1 MWPVLAQAKTAKKD
15 RVAHETRIMFA
26 KTALGG
32 PRPPLLLCR
41 MFTHDTV
48 CAITDKDK
56 NTSTPSMLINL
67 SIQDY
72 AVVDQLEVD
81 LDAGMT
87 CITGETGA
95 GKSIMLDALGLC
107 IGDRADSRAIRPGAP
122 RTDIAACFDVNQ
134 NTRAQVWLSERDLE
148 AAGDCILRRTIT
160 AEGRSRAYINGSPAT
175 LSDCADLGQLLVDI
189 HSQHAHQS
197 LLRRSVQ
204 RSLLDTYAGAE
215 TLIVKVSETA
225 QRWRVLQEEYSRLA
239 GQTEESDARRALL
252 TYQIEE
258 LETLNPQPGEL
269 EALEAQHK
277 LLANAA
283 YIIESAND
291 IAAGCEAQRD
301 QLARLVQLANDER
314 MTGSATDNLRELLQS
329 ALIQL
334 DEAQAETARFAAS
347 VELDPEGLRAAE
359 ERLSALHDLARKH
372 RVQPDGLHELLAT
385 LQAELESLAGGTE
398 QLASLEEALGD
409 TALAWRTHAKAL
421 SERRRETAVLL
432 AQRVM
437 VTLTDLAMTK
447 CVFEIALIPF
457 KFDNPDPRG
466 AEDIEFLIATN
477 PGATPGPLNKV
488 ASGGELSRISLALQV
503 VAADTATSPTM
514 VFDEVDVGIGGGIA
528 EVVGDL
534 LRTLG
539 KRSQVLVVT
548 HQPQVAAKGHQ
559 HLLVTKTGEDAVHS
573 ELTLLDGE
581 SRIEEVGRM
590 LGGAKLTESTLAHAR
605 EMLESS

>member
-1 MWPVLAQAKTAKKD
+1 
-15 RVAHETRIMFA
+15 
-26 KTALGG
+26 
-32 PRPPLLLCR
+32 
-41 MFTHDTV
+41 
-48 CAITDKDK
+48 
-56 NTSTPSMLINL
+56 MLINL

-107 IGDRADSRAIRPGAP
+107 IGDRADSRAIRPGAA
-122 RTDIAACFDVNQ
+122 RTDIAACFDVSH

-148 AAGDCILRRTIT
+148 SAGDCILRRTIT

-197 LLRRSVQ
+197 LLRRPIQ

-215 TLIVKVSETA
+215 TLIVEVSETA

-258 LETLNPQPGEL
+258 LEVLNPQPGEL

-283 YIIESAND
+283 YIIDSAND

-301 QLARLVQLANDER
+301 QLARIVQLANDER
-314 MTGSATDNLRELLQS
+314 MTGSATNNLRELLQS

-347 VELDPEGLRAAE
+347 VELDPEGLKAAE
-359 ERLSALHDLARKH
+359 ERLSALHDMARKH
-372 RVQPDGLHELLAT
+372 RAQPGALHELLAT

-421 SERRRETAVLL
+421 SERRREAAVLL
-432 AQRVM
+432 SHRVM
-437 VTLTDLAMTK
+437 ETLTDLAMTK

-457 KFDNPDPRG
+457 KDDNPDPRG

-539 KRSQVLVVT
+539 ERSQVLVVT

-573 ELTLLDGE
+573 ELTLLAGAA
-581 SRIEEVGRM
+581 RIEEVGRM
-590 LGGAKLTESTLAHAR
+590 LGGAKLTDSTLAHAR
-605 EMLESS
+605 EMLQGS

>member
-1 MWPVLAQAKTAKKD
+1 ML
-15 RVAHETRIMFA
+15 
-26 KTALGG
+26 
-32 PRPPLLLCR
+32 
-41 MFTHDTV
+41 
-48 CAITDKDK
+48 
-56 NTSTPSMLINL
+56 SMLINL
-67 SIQDY
+67 SIKDY

-107 IGDRADSRAIRPGAP
+107 IGDRADSRAIRPSAP
-122 RTDIAACFDVNQ
+122 RTDIAACFDVSQ

-197 LLRRSVQ
+197 LLRRPVQ

-215 TLIVKVSETA
+215 TLIVEVSETA

-269 EALEAQHK
+269 EALEAQHR

-283 YIIESAND
+283 YIIDSSND

-301 QLARLVQLANDER
+301 QLARLVQLANDDR
-314 MTGSATDNLRELLQS
+314 MTGPATDNLRELLQS
-329 ALIQL
+329 TLIQL

-347 VELDPEGLRAAE
+347 VELDPDGLRAVE

-372 RVQPDGLHELLAT
+372 RVQPDALHELLAP
-385 LQAELESLAGGTE
+385 LQTELESLAGGTE

-421 SERRRETAVLL
+421 SERRGKAAGLL
-432 AQRVM
+432 AQRTM
-437 VTLTDLAMTK
+437 ETLTDLAMTK

-457 KFDNPDPRG
+457 KDNNPDPRG

-514 VFDEVDVGIGGGIA
+514 VFDEVDVGIGGGVA

-573 ELTLLDGE
+573 ELTLLDSE

-590 LGGAKLTESTLAHAR
+590 LGGAKLTDSTLAHAR

>member
-1 MWPVLAQAKTAKKD
+1 
-15 RVAHETRIMFA
+15 
-26 KTALGG
+26 
-32 PRPPLLLCR
+32 
-41 MFTHDTV
+41 
-48 CAITDKDK
+48 
-56 NTSTPSMLINL
+56 MLIHL

-72 AVVDQLEVD
+72 AVVQRLEVD
-81 LDAGMT
+81 LTTGMT

-107 IGDRADSRAIRPGAP
+107 IGDRADSKAIRPGAA
-122 RTDIAACFDVNQ
+122 RTDIAACFDVSQ
-134 NTRAQVWLSERDLE
+134 NTRAQIWLAERDLE
-148 AAGDCILRRTIT
+148 ASGDCILRRTIT

-197 LLRRSVQ
+197 LLRRPVQ
-204 RSLLDTYAGAE
+204 RSLLDTFAGAE
-215 TLIVKVSETA
+215 TLIVEVSETA

-252 TYQIEE
+252 TYQIAE
-258 LETLNPQPGEL
+258 LETVNPLPGEL
-269 EALEAQHK
+269 DSLEVRHK

-283 YIIESAND
+283 FIIDSAND
-291 IAAGCEAQRD
+291 INAGCEAQRD
-301 QLARLVQLANDER
+301 QLAKLVQLASDER
-314 MTGSATDNLRELLQS
+314 MTGTGTDNLRELLGS

-334 DEAQAETARFAAS
+334 DEAQSETARFAAS
-347 VELDPEGLRAAE
+347 VELDPEGLRETE

-372 RVQPDGLHELLAT
+372 RVQPEALPELLSS

-398 QLASLEEALGD
+398 QLASLEKALGD
-409 TALAWRTHAKAL
+409 TALAWRSHAEAL
-421 SERRRETAVLL
+421 STQRRKAAAGL

-437 VTLTDLAMTK
+437 ETLDNLAMTK
-447 CVFEIALIPF
+447 CTFEIALVPF
-457 KFDNPDPRG
+457 KEDSPDPRG
-466 AEDIEFLIATN
+466 AEDIEFLITTN
-477 PGATPGPLNKV
+477 PGATPSPLHKV

-514 VFDEVDVGIGGGIA
+514 VFDEVDVGIGGGVA

-534 LRTLG
+534 LHSLG
-539 KRSQVLVVT
+539 QRSQVLVVT
-548 HQPQVAAKGHQ
+548 HQPQVAAKGDQ
-559 HLLVTKTGEDAVHS
+559 HLLVTKTGQDAVHS

-590 LGGAKLTESTLAHAR
+590 LGGAKLTDSTLAHAR
-605 EMLESS
+605 EMLESG

>member
-1 MWPVLAQAKTAKKD
+1 
-15 RVAHETRIMFA
+15 
-26 KTALGG
+26 
-32 PRPPLLLCR
+32 
-41 MFTHDTV
+41 
-48 CAITDKDK
+48 
-56 NTSTPSMLINL
+56 MLINL

-72 AVVDQLEVD
+72 AVVDRLDVD

-107 IGDRADSRAIRPGAP
+107 IGDRADSRAIRPGAA
-122 RTDIAACFDVNQ
+122 RTDIAACFDVSQ

-148 AAGDCILRRTIT
+148 ASGDCILRRTIS

-197 LLRRSVQ
+197 LLRRPVQ

-215 TLIVKVSETA
+215 TLIVEVSETA

-258 LETLNPQPGEL
+258 LATLNPQPGEL
-269 EALEAQHK
+269 EALEAQHN

-283 YIIESAND
+283 YIIDSAND
-291 IAAGCEAQRD
+291 IAAGCETQRD
-301 QLARLVQLANDER
+301 QLARLVQLANDDR
-314 MTGSATDNLRELLQS
+314 MRGSATDNLRELLQS

-372 RVQPDGLHELLAT
+372 RVQPDALHELLAT

-409 TALAWRTHAKAL
+409 TALAWRTQAKAL
-421 SERRRETAVLL
+421 SERRREAAVLL
-432 AQRVM
+432 ARRVM
-437 VTLTDLAMTK
+437 ETLTDLAMTT

-457 KFDNPDPRG
+457 KDDNPDPRG

-514 VFDEVDVGIGGGIA
+514 VFDEVDVGIGGGVA
-528 EVVGDL
+528 EVVGHL

-539 KRSQVLVVT
+539 ERNQVLVVT

-573 ELTLLDGE
+573 ELTQLAGE
-581 SRIEEVGRM
+581 SRIREVGRM
-590 LGGAKLTESTLAHAR
+590 LGGEKLTDSTLAHAR

>member
-1 MWPVLAQAKTAKKD
+1 
-15 RVAHETRIMFA
+15 
-26 KTALGG
+26 
-32 PRPPLLLCR
+32 
-41 MFTHDTV
+41 
-48 CAITDKDK
+48 
-56 NTSTPSMLINL
+56 MLINL

-107 IGDRADSRAIRPGAP
+107 IGDRADSRAIRPGAA
-122 RTDIAACFDVNQ
+122 RTDIGACFDVSL

-148 AAGDCILRRTIT
+148 SAGDCILRRTIT

-197 LLRRSVQ
+197 LLRRPIQ

-215 TLIVKVSETA
+215 TLIVEGSDTA
-225 QRWRVLQEEYSRLA
+225 QRWRLLQEEYSRLA

-258 LETLNPQPGEL
+258 LEVLNPQPGEL
-269 EALEAQHK
+269 EALEARHN

-283 YIIESAND
+283 YIIDSAND

-301 QLARLVQLANDER
+301 QLARIVQLANDER

-359 ERLSALHDLARKH
+359 ERLSALHDMARKH
-372 RVQPDGLHELLAT
+372 RTQPDALHELLTT

-398 QLASLEEALGD
+398 QLATLEEALGD

-421 SERRRETAVLL
+421 SERRRDAAALL
-432 AQRVM
+432 SKRVM
-437 VTLTDLAMTK
+437 ETLTDLAMTK

-457 KFDNPDPRG
+457 KDDNPDPRG

-539 KRSQVLVVT
+539 ERSQVLVVT

-573 ELTLLDGE
+573 ELTLLAGAA
-581 SRIEEVGRM
+581 RIEEVGRM
-590 LGGAKLTESTLAHAR
+590 LGGAKLTDSTLAHAR
-605 EMLESS
+605 EMLEGS

>member
-1 MWPVLAQAKTAKKD
+1 
-15 RVAHETRIMFA
+15 
-26 KTALGG
+26 
-32 PRPPLLLCR
+32 
-41 MFTHDTV
+41 
-48 CAITDKDK
+48 
-56 NTSTPSMLINL
+56 MLINL

-122 RTDIAACFDVNQ
+122 RTDIAACFDVSQ

-197 LLRRSVQ
+197 LLRRPVQ

-215 TLIVKVSETA
+215 TLIVEVSETA
-225 QRWRVLQEEYSRLA
+225 QRWRVLQEDYSRLA

-269 EALEAQHK
+269 EALEAKHK

-301 QLARLVQLANDER
+301 QLARLVQLANDDR

-347 VELDPEGLRAAE
+347 VELDPEGLKAAE

-372 RVQPDGLHELLAT
+372 RVQPDALHELLAT

-421 SERRRETAVLL
+421 SERRREAAVLL

-437 VTLTDLAMTK
+437 ATLTDLAMTK
-447 CVFEIALIPF
+447 CIFEIALIPF
-457 KFDNPDPRG
+457 KDDNPDPRG

-514 VFDEVDVGIGGGIA
+514 VFDEVDVGIGGGVA

-573 ELTLLDGE
+573 ELTLLDDE

-590 LGGAKLTESTLAHAR
+590 LGGSKLTDSTLAHAR

>member
-1 MWPVLAQAKTAKKD
+1 
-15 RVAHETRIMFA
+15 
-26 KTALGG
+26 
-32 PRPPLLLCR
+32 
-41 MFTHDTV
+41 
-48 CAITDKDK
+48 
-56 NTSTPSMLINL
+56 MLINL

-81 LDAGMT
+81 LEAGMT

-122 RTDIAACFDVNQ
+122 RTDIAACFDVSQ

-160 AEGRSRAYINGSPAT
+160 TEGRSRAYINGSPAT

-197 LLRRSVQ
+197 LLRRPVQ

-215 TLIVKVSETA
+215 TLIVEVSETA
-225 QRWRVLQEEYSRLA
+225 QRWRALQEEYSRLA

-269 EALEAQHK
+269 GALEAQHK

-283 YIIESAND
+283 YIIDSAND

-301 QLARLVQLANDER
+301 QLARLVQLANDDR

-372 RVQPDGLHELLAT
+372 RVQPDALHELLAT
-385 LQAELESLAGGTE
+385 LQAELESLVGGTE

-421 SERRRETAVLL
+421 SERRREAAVLL

-437 VTLTDLAMTK
+437 ATLTDLAMTK

-457 KFDNPDPRG
+457 KDDNPDPRG

-488 ASGGELSRISLALQV
+488 ASGGELSRVSLALQV

-514 VFDEVDVGIGGGIA
+514 VFDEVDVGIGGGVA

-573 ELTLLDGE
+573 ELTLLDGG

-590 LGGAKLTESTLAHAR
+590 LGGAKLTDSTLAHAR

>member
-1 MWPVLAQAKTAKKD
+1 
-15 RVAHETRIMFA
+15 
-26 KTALGG
+26 
-32 PRPPLLLCR
+32 
-41 MFTHDTV
+41 
-48 CAITDKDK
+48 
-56 NTSTPSMLINL
+56 MLINL

-107 IGDRADSRAIRPGAP
+107 IGDRADSRAIRPGAA
-122 RTDIAACFDVNQ
+122 RTDIAACFDVSL

-148 AAGDCILRRTIT
+148 SAGDCILRRTIT

-197 LLRRSVQ
+197 LLRRPIQ

-215 TLIVKVSETA
+215 TLIVEVSETA

-258 LETLNPQPGEL
+258 LEVLNPQPGEL

-283 YIIESAND
+283 YIIDSAND

-301 QLARLVQLANDER
+301 QLARIMQLANDER

-359 ERLSALHDLARKH
+359 ERLSALHDMARKH
-372 RVQPDGLHELLAT
+372 RAQPDALHELLAT

-421 SERRRETAVLL
+421 SERRRDAAALL
-432 AQRVM
+432 SKRVM
-437 VTLTDLAMTK
+437 ETLTDLAMTK

-457 KFDNPDPRG
+457 KDDNPDPRG

-539 KRSQVLVVT
+539 ERSQVLVVT

-573 ELTLLDGE
+573 ELTLLAGAA
-581 SRIEEVGRM
+581 RIEEVGRM
-590 LGGAKLTESTLAHAR
+590 LGGAKLTDSTLAHAR
-605 EMLESS
+605 EMLEGS

>member
-1 MWPVLAQAKTAKKD
+1 
-15 RVAHETRIMFA
+15 
-26 KTALGG
+26 
-32 PRPPLLLCR
+32 
-41 MFTHDTV
+41 
-48 CAITDKDK
+48 
-56 NTSTPSMLINL
+56 MLINL

-72 AVVDQLEVD
+72 AVVDHLEAD
-81 LDAGMT
+81 FAAGMT

-107 IGDRADSRAIRPGAP
+107 IGDRAASGAIRPGAT
-122 RTDIAACFDVNQ
+122 RTDIAACFDVSR

-197 LLRRSVQ
+197 LLRRPVQ

-215 TLIVKVSETA
+215 TLIVEVSETA
-225 QRWRVLQEEYSRLA
+225 QRWRVLQEEYSRLT

-283 YIIESAND
+283 FIIDSTND
-291 IAAGCEAQRD
+291 IAAGCEEQRD
-301 QLARLVQLANDER
+301 QLARLVQLANDDR
-314 MTGSATDNLRELLQS
+314 ITGSATDNLRELLQS

-372 RVQPDGLHELLAT
+372 RVQPDALHELLAT
-385 LQAELESLAGGTE
+385 LQAELKSLAGGTE

-421 SERRRETAVLL
+421 SERRREAAVLL

-437 VTLTDLAMTK
+437 ETLTDLAMTK

-457 KFDNPDPRG
+457 KEDNPDPRG

-477 PGATPGPLNKV
+477 PAATPGPLNKV

-514 VFDEVDVGIGGGIA
+514 VFDEVDVGIGGGVA

-573 ELTLLDGE
+573 ELTLLAGE

-590 LGGAKLTESTLAHAR
+590 LAGAKLTDSTLAHAR

>member
-1 MWPVLAQAKTAKKD
+1 
-15 RVAHETRIMFA
+15 
-26 KTALGG
+26 
-32 PRPPLLLCR
+32 
-41 MFTHDTV
+41 
-48 CAITDKDK
+48 
-56 NTSTPSMLINL
+56 MLINL

-107 IGDRADSRAIRPGAP
+107 IGDRADSRAIRPGAA
-122 RTDIAACFDVNQ
+122 RTDIAACFDVSL

-148 AAGDCILRRTIT
+148 SAGDCILRRTIT

-197 LLRRSVQ
+197 LLRRPIQ

-215 TLIVKVSETA
+215 TLIVEVSETA

-258 LETLNPQPGEL
+258 LEVLNPQPGEL

-283 YIIESAND
+283 YIIDSAND

-301 QLARLVQLANDER
+301 QLARIVQLANDER
-314 MTGSATDNLRELLQS
+314 MTGSATNNLRELLQS

-347 VELDPEGLRAAE
+347 VELDPEGLKAAE
-359 ERLSALHDLARKH
+359 ERLSALHDMARKH
-372 RVQPDGLHELLAT
+372 RAQPGALHELLAT

-421 SERRRETAVLL
+421 SERRREAAVLL
-432 AQRVM
+432 SHRVM
-437 VTLTDLAMTK
+437 ETLTDLAMTK

-457 KFDNPDPRG
+457 KDDNPDPRG

-539 KRSQVLVVT
+539 ERSQVLVVT

-573 ELTLLDGE
+573 ELTLLAGAA
-581 SRIEEVGRM
+581 RIEEVGRM
-590 LGGAKLTESTLAHAR
+590 LGGAKLTDSTLAHAR
-605 EMLESS
+605 EMLQGS

>member
-1 MWPVLAQAKTAKKD
+1 
-15 RVAHETRIMFA
+15 
-26 KTALGG
+26 
-32 PRPPLLLCR
+32 
-41 MFTHDTV
+41 
-48 CAITDKDK
+48 
-56 NTSTPSMLINL
+56 MLINL

-107 IGDRADSRAIRPGAP
+107 IGDRADSRAIRPGAA
-122 RTDIAACFDVNQ
+122 RTDIAACFDVTH

-148 AAGDCILRRTIT
+148 SAGDCILRRTIT

-197 LLRRSVQ
+197 LLRRPIQ

-215 TLIVKVSETA
+215 TLIVEVSETA

-258 LETLNPQPGEL
+258 LEVLNPQPGEL

-283 YIIESAND
+283 YIIDSAND

-301 QLARLVQLANDER
+301 QLARIVQLANDER
-314 MTGSATDNLRELLQS
+314 MTGSATNNLRELLQS

-347 VELDPEGLRAAE
+347 VELDPEGLKAAE
-359 ERLSALHDLARKH
+359 ERLSALHDMARKH
-372 RVQPDGLHELLAT
+372 RAQPGALHELLAT

-421 SERRRETAVLL
+421 SERRREAAVLL
-432 AQRVM
+432 SHRVM
-437 VTLTDLAMTK
+437 ETLTDLAMTK

-457 KFDNPDPRG
+457 KDDNPDPRG

-539 KRSQVLVVT
+539 ERSQVLVVT

-573 ELTLLDGE
+573 ELTLLAGAA
-581 SRIEEVGRM
+581 RIEEVGRM
-590 LGGAKLTESTLAHAR
+590 LGGAKLTDSTLAHAR
-605 EMLESS
+605 EMLQGS

>member
-1 MWPVLAQAKTAKKD
+1 
-15 RVAHETRIMFA
+15 
-26 KTALGG
+26 
-32 PRPPLLLCR
+32 
-41 MFTHDTV
+41 
-48 CAITDKDK
+48 
-56 NTSTPSMLINL
+56 MLINL

-81 LDAGMT
+81 LAAGMT

-107 IGDRADSRAIRPGAP
+107 IVDRAASGAIRTGAP
-122 RTDIAACFDVNQ
+122 RTDIAACFDVSQ

-197 LLRRSVQ
+197 LLRRPVQ
-204 RSLLDTYAGAE
+204 RNLLDTYAGAE
-215 TLIVKVSETA
+215 TLIIGVSETA
-225 QRWRVLQEEYSRLA
+225 QRWRVLQEEYFRLA

-258 LETLNPQPGEL
+258 LETLNPKPGEL

-283 YIIESAND
+283 YIINSAND
-291 IAAGCEAQRD
+291 IATGCEAQRD
-301 QLARLVQLANDER
+301 QLARLVQLAHDDR

-359 ERLSALHDLARKH
+359 KRLSALHDLARKH
-372 RVQPDGLHELLAT
+372 RVQPDALHELLAT
-385 LQAELESLAGGTE
+385 LQTELKSLAGGTE

-409 TALAWRTHAKAL
+409 TALAWRNHAKAL
-421 SERRRETAVLL
+421 SERRREAAVLL

-437 VTLTDLAMTK
+437 ETLTDLAMTK

-457 KFDNPDPRG
+457 KEDNPDPRG

-514 VFDEVDVGIGGGIA
+514 VFDEVDVGIGGGVA

-559 HLLVTKTGEDAVHS
+559 HLLVTKTGDDAVHS
-573 ELTLLDGE
+573 KLTLLAGE

-590 LGGAKLTESTLAHAR
+590 LAGAKLTDSTLAHAR

>member
-1 MWPVLAQAKTAKKD
+1 
-15 RVAHETRIMFA
+15 
-26 KTALGG
+26 
-32 PRPPLLLCR
+32 
-41 MFTHDTV
+41 
-48 CAITDKDK
+48 
-56 NTSTPSMLINL
+56 MLINL

-72 AVVDQLEVD
+72 AVVDRLEVD
-81 LDAGMT
+81 LEAGMT

-107 IGDRADSRAIRPGAP
+107 IGDRADSKAIRPGAA
-122 RTDIAACFDVNQ
+122 RTDIAACFDVSQ
-134 NTRAQVWLSERDLE
+134 NTRAQVWLAERDLE
-148 AAGDCILRRTIT
+148 AAGECILRRTIT

-197 LLRRSVQ
+197 LLRRPVQ

-215 TLIVKVSETA
+215 TLIVEVSETA
-225 QRWRVLQEEYSRLA
+225 QRWRVLQEEYARLS

-258 LETLNPQPGEL
+258 LATLNPQPGEL

-283 YIIESAND
+283 YIIDSAND
-291 IAAGCEAQRD
+291 ISAGCEAQRD
-301 QLARLVQLANDER
+301 QLARLVQLANDDR

-334 DEAQAETARFAAS
+334 DEAQAETARFAAA

-385 LQAELESLAGGTE
+385 LQAELDSLAGGTE
-398 QLASLEEALGD
+398 QLASLEETLGD
-409 TALAWRTHAKAL
+409 TALAWRTHAKSL
-421 SERRRETAVLL
+421 SERRREAAVLL

-437 VTLTDLAMTK
+437 ETLTDLAMTK

-457 KFDNPDPRG
+457 KDGSPDPRG

-477 PGATPGPLNKV
+477 PGAAPGPLNKV

-514 VFDEVDVGIGGGIA
+514 VFDEVDVGIGGGVA

-559 HLLVTKTGEDAVHS
+559 HLLVTKTGEDAMHS
-573 ELTLLDGE
+573 ELTSLAGE

-590 LGGAKLTESTLAHAR
+590 LGGTKLTDSTLAHAR

>member
-1 MWPVLAQAKTAKKD
+1 
-15 RVAHETRIMFA
+15 
-26 KTALGG
+26 
-32 PRPPLLLCR
+32 
-41 MFTHDTV
+41 
-48 CAITDKDK
+48 
-56 NTSTPSMLINL
+56 MLINL

-72 AVVDQLEVD
+72 AVVDRLEVD

-122 RTDIAACFDVNQ
+122 RTDIAACFDVSQ

-197 LLRRSVQ
+197 LLRRPVQ

-215 TLIVKVSETA
+215 TLIVEVSETA
-225 QRWRVLQEEYSRLA
+225 QRWRVLQEEYARLA
-239 GQTEESDARRALL
+239 DQTEESDARRALL

-283 YIIESAND
+283 YIIDSAND
-291 IAAGCEAQRD
+291 IAAGCETQRD
-301 QLARLVQLANDER
+301 QLARLVQLANDDR

-347 VELDPEGLRAAE
+347 VELDPEGLKVAE

-372 RVQPDGLHELLAT
+372 RVQPDALHELLAT

-421 SERRRETAVLL
+421 SERRREAAVLL

-437 VTLTDLAMTK
+437 ATLTDLAMTK
-447 CVFEIALIPF
+447 CIFEIALIPF
-457 KFDNPDPRG
+457 KDDNPDPRG

-514 VFDEVDVGIGGGIA
+514 VFDEVDVGIGGGVA

-573 ELTLLDGE
+573 ELTLLDDE

-590 LGGAKLTESTLAHAR
+590 LGGSKLTDSTLAHAR

>member
-1 MWPVLAQAKTAKKD
+1 
-15 RVAHETRIMFA
+15 
-26 KTALGG
+26 
-32 PRPPLLLCR
+32 
-41 MFTHDTV
+41 
-48 CAITDKDK
+48 
-56 NTSTPSMLINL
+56 MLINL

-81 LDAGMT
+81 LEAGMT

-122 RTDIAACFDVNQ
+122 RTDIAACFDVSQ

-197 LLRRSVQ
+197 LLRRPVQ

-215 TLIVKVSETA
+215 TLIVEVSETA

-283 YIIESAND
+283 YIIDSAND

-301 QLARLVQLANDER
+301 QLARLVQLANDDR

-372 RVQPDGLHELLAT
+372 RVQLDALHELLAT
-385 LQAELESLAGGTE
+385 LQAELESLVGGTE

-421 SERRRETAVLL
+421 SERRREAVVLL

-437 VTLTDLAMTK
+437 ATLTDLAMTK

-457 KFDNPDPRG
+457 KDDNPDPRG

-477 PGATPGPLNKV
+477 PGATPGPLSKV

-514 VFDEVDVGIGGGIA
+514 VFDEVDVGIGGGVA

-573 ELTLLDGE
+573 ELTLLDGG

-590 LGGAKLTESTLAHAR
+590 LGGAKLTDSTLAHAR